1 MGLDIRTFSFVLSF
15 AFIIQ
20 AIALYLLSIV
30 IKRYNGMNLW
40 AIGNLTIALGFVAM
54 YFRKQNEF
62 EWILILISNFFHFFG
77 LTIIYQGSK
86 KFLSRNYRDH
96 MIWALLF
103 GFLLAIGYFSLVHDN
118 LNARIILYSVFTCI
132 ITFLNGWI
140 FISKESQS
148 IKNSALFVAS
158 LFFVLSAFMLF
169 RSIYTLLL
177 NPYSNFYSTTDI
189 VQSLTFTLTI
199 SIGLLWTFGLIV
211 VVNQKLSSELI
222 QKGEQLQQVFNTI
235 PDAVF
240 VSDINSGRFL
250 SINRSFSMLTG
261 YSIVEAENSTL
272 DTLQILKN
280 PEDKKVLFRGTEKT
294 EEIHNKASFLIHKSG
309 KEIPV
314 LVSFTRFLYNNN
326 DCVLAVVRDITEL
339 TAKEAEIEFKNRELE
354 LLNIE
359 KEKFF
364 SIIAHDL
371 RSPFASLISLS
382 EVLMDRS
389 YIFSV
394 DQMSELAS
402 SVYRTALSTNEL
414 LEDLL
419 DWTGVRRGIKS
430 YQPIESSFEI
440 LMQNTLTNLH
450 VMAENKR
457 ITLINTIPSN
467 TLIMADPYMFQNII
481 RNLISNAIKFTPT
494 GGKVTLGL
502 KKNQRDQ
509 LQFFVCDN
517 GIGMSPEMTNTLF
530 RIDVKNNRMG
540 TDGEP
545 SSGLGLLLC
554 KEFIERHGGTIWVE
568 SQKGKGSCFHF
579 TLMP

>member
-20 AIALYLLSIV
+20 AIALYLLSIA